1 MEREEILKQ
10 LHDII
15 GGKKFT
21 FSEAFIKKEGHVLK
35 IGQDRPY
42 SAVTKK
48 YLYVSCFAVYK
59 WDEEQQEYGTSI
71 QKFPIYYN
79 RLTGNFVDK
88 VALNDMFTKDLQK
101 VLDMVEFALWWERN
115 IRLPEIQKQLDEV
128 SKYAAI
134 YDKKIHPHYAEK
146 EELNSKK
153 YEEC

>member
-21 FSEAFIKKEGHVLK
+21 FSEAFIKGHVLE
-35 IGQDRPY
+35 IGQGRPY
-42 SAVTKK
+42 SVVTKK

-71 QKFPIYYN
+71 QKFPIFYN
-79 RLTGNFVDK
+79 RMTGKYVDK
-88 VALNDMFTKDLQK
+88 VALNDMFTKDLQE
-101 VLDMVEFALWWERN
+101 VLDMVELALWWEKN

-153 YEEC
+153 YEER